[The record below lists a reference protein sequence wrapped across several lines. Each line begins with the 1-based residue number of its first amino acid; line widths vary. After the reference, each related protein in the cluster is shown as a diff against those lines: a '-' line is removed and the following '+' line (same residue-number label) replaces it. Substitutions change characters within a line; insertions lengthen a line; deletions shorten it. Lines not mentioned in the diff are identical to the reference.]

1 MFSAHKQGVSEAA
14 HLKKQGLRAR
24 SKRSV
29 TAEGTRVRCLAP
41 EAFGNSLLYPQL
53 GMVDVFSPRRTLSQ
67 LTRLRRFEGA
77 QVFGFAWFRI
87 TASAQPSSLRG

>member
-41 EAFGNSLLYPQL
+41 EAFGNSLLYLWSARIPSTL
-53 GMVDVFSPRRTLSQ
+53 CGPARTGFD
-67 LTRLRRFEGA
+67 LTR
-77 QVFGFAWFRI
+77 
-87 TASAQPSSLRG
+87 